1 MAKMNGA
8 QMVVKAL
15 EDEGVST
22 VFGLPG
28 GTVIP
33 SL

>member
-8 QMVVKAL
+8 QMMVKAL

-22 VFGLPG
+22 LFGIPG
-28 GTVIP
+28 GSVIH
-33 SL
+33 LY